1 MSMRRTKI
9 VATLGPAVDSREGM
23 ASLLRAG
30 ADVVRINLSH
40 GERADH
46 QRLLGLARRAAGEVG
61 RPVAVMVDL
70 QGPRL
75 RVGRISGGS
84 MRLDVGAEV
93 VLTSRDVLGEGAV
106 VPVGYDRLERD
117 LRKGARV
124 LIDDATIECEVLA
137 VAADGVRVRV
147 LRGGLLKDRK
157 GINLPDLRISAP
169 SVTEKDMHDIAWAA
183 RAGADYIAVSFVRDA
198 RAVEAVRH
206 ELRRRGSDIPIIA
219 KVELRDAVEAIE
231 GIVDAADAVMVARG
245 DLGIELPLQRVPI
258 IQKRIVSICNRHAK
272 PSIIAT
278 QMLES
283 MTENARPTRAEVSD
297 VANAILDGTDA
308 VMLSGETAVGRYPA
322 ETVSTMATIAE
333 EIEASAPPVSPPL
346 EGYDGALPIPVAVAR
361 SAVDLAKMLDAS
373 AIITFTS
380 SGFTARHH
388 SAARPGRPI
397 LAVSPRLE
405 TVRRMSLYWGV
416 RPAMVTPVADTEHMI
431 DRAKRAA
438 VREGLAGPG
447 SIVVIASK
455 LPLRARDSTNL
466 IQVQRVEGPSEGGA
480 RGHGGARK
488 RHRGGPQGPG
498 RSRRGAG
505 AR

>member
-1 MSMRRTKI
+1 MRRTKI

-23 ASLLRAG
+23 ASLVRAG
-30 ADVVRINLSH
+30 ADVARINLSH
-40 GERADH
+40 GERPDH
-46 QRLLGLARRAAGEVG
+46 LRLLGLARRAAEEAR

-75 RVGRISGGS
+75 RVGHIEGGA
-84 MRLDVGAEV
+84 MTLVAGTEV
-93 VLTSRDVLGEGAV
+93 VLTSRPVLGAGSV

-124 LIDDATIECEVLA
+124 LIDDATIECKVVA
-137 VAADGVRVRV
+137 VAPDGVRARV
-147 LRGGLLKDRK
+147 VRGGVLKDHK

-169 SVTEKDMHDIAWAA
+169 SVTEKDMADIAWAA

-198 RAVEAVRH
+198 RAVEAVRR
-206 ELRRRGSDIPIIA
+206 ELRGRGSDIPIVA
-219 KVELRDAVEAIE
+219 KIELRDAVENIE
-231 GIVDAADAVMVARG
+231 LIVDAADAVMVARG
-245 DLGIELPLQRVPI
+245 DLGVELPLQRVPI

-297 VANAILDGTDA
+297 VANAILDGADA
-308 VMLSGETAVGRYPA
+308 MMLSGETAVGRYPA
-322 ETVSTMATIAE
+322 GTVATMATIAE
-333 EIEASAPPVSPPL
+333 EIEASAPPISPPL
-346 EGYDGALPIPVAVAR
+346 EGYEGAMPIPVAVAR
-361 SAVDLAKMLDAS
+361 SAVDLASRLEAS
-373 AIITFTS
+373 AIITFTT

-388 SAARPGRPI
+388 SAARPRQPI
-397 LAVSPRLE
+397 LAVSPRPE

-416 RPAMVTPVADTEHMI
+416 RPALVTPVADTEHMI
-431 DRAKRAA
+431 ERAKRAA

-466 IQVQRVEGPSEGGA
+466 IQVQRIEETREGGHRAHRRAPRRRRDRGRPGPIA
-480 RGHGGARK
+480 R
-488 RHRGGPQGPG
+488 
-498 RSRRGAG
+498 
-505 AR
+505 